1 MRNSRSKFPETAVL
15 ADGGYEKVKIKIK
28 EKHKILTFSLQ
39 YQFAVSPVKV
49 RIQIIVHFITDSPE
63 QRTIQFVIEASSQ
76 ISPSQIMMSTRSTG
90 GTVVYP
96 QRRSSISIGYYSESM
111 RKKKKTEF
119 QPPHDN
125 NEVDSLQH
133 QHGIQHYHQ
142 HSATTDPLSQS
153 EHPCSR
159 TYSSDKNLNSNT
171 NINISHSYHGGDVL
185 ICSCDASEIE
195 QELCLLRE
203 STSDALQRSWDEINL
218 LDERKI
224 ERLQEL
230 ERLTS
235 VAEGIEQ
242 EQKVAL
248 VKTAKLQKEVERKQR
263 RRLKETQKLQKR
275 RMNSGG
281 MCRRKMMT
289 RKMSLNDLMSTCRL
303 NQLPSMSMSKQ
314 KSHGNLLGGSSR
326 NNSFDSVRNLP
337 SYLLRRDHPISPVPN
352 SLNSSMH
359 LNNTMHT
366 LNCSEHTILSCEG
379 HSMPENMSKELDDE
393 IHDLK
398 MKIRQRDASIR
409 CLESTMNVNLKL
421 VEGMKSQLVE
431 WMQEVPDERQT
442 RRAGYYIDTK

>member
-1 MRNSRSKFPETAVL
+1 M
-15 ADGGYEKVKIKIK
+15 
-28 EKHKILTFSLQ
+28 
-39 YQFAVSPVKV
+39 
-49 RIQIIVHFITDSPE
+49 
-63 QRTIQFVIEASSQ
+63 
-76 ISPSQIMMSTRSTG
+76 
-90 GTVVYP
+90 
-96 QRRSSISIGYYSESM
+96 
-111 RKKKKTEF
+111 
-119 QPPHDN
+119 
-125 NEVDSLQH
+125 
-133 QHGIQHYHQ
+133 
-142 HSATTDPLSQS
+142 
-153 EHPCSR
+153 
-159 TYSSDKNLNSNT
+159 
-171 NINISHSYHGGDVL
+171 
-185 ICSCDASEIE
+185 CSCGASEIE

-242 EQKVAL
+242 EQKLAL
-248 VKTAKLQKEVERKQR
+248 VKIAKLEKEVERKQR

-275 RMNSGG
+275 RMDSGG
-281 MCRRKMMT
+281 VCRRKMMT
-289 RKMSLNDLMSTCRL
+289 RKMSLNELMSTCRL
-303 NQLPSMSMSKQ
+303 NQLPSTSKQ

-326 NNSFDSVRNLP
+326 NKSFDSVRNLP

-379 HSMPENMSKELDDE
+379 RSMPENTSKELDGE

-409 CLESTMNVNLKL
+409 SLESTMNVNLKL

-431 WMQEVPDERQT
+431 WMQEAPDKRQT